1 MGVGVKT
8 QVTNAETSYAQKP
21 NSSREDFPRLG
32 WKACEAGLQPSP
44 GPPLQLLPHS
54 RSHSR
59 SFHQVLI
66 VSPSAPITEK
76 LLEDG
81 DKSWGPGST
90 AATASDK
97 EDDALRH
104 HDLVIILH
112 PAQ

>member
-8 QVTNAETSYAQKP
+8 QVANAETSYAQKP

-32 WKACEAGLQPSP
+32 WKAREAG
-44 GPPLQLLPHS
+44 LQLLPHS